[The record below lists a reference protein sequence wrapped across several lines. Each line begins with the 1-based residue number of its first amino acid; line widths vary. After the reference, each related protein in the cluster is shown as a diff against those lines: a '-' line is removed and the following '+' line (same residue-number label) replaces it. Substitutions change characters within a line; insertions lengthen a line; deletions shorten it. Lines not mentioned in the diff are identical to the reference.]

1 MSLFALDQDHTM
13 DRKSRESLNNYV
25 TKFPTILN
33 VDFYLDADLVA
44 VDFSLFS
51 KACVF
56 VQSVLFYL
64 TLFIYFHGENKGLEV
79 PSLLFC

>member
-1 MSLFALDQDHTM
+1 M

-25 TKFPTILN
+25 TKFSTILN

-51 KACVF
+51 KACIF

-64 TLFIYFHGENKGLEV
+64 TLFIYSFIFMGKTRAWKFLV
-79 PSLLFC
+79 CYFADITSFFLF

>member
-1 MSLFALDQDHTM
+1 M

-25 TKFPTILN
+25 TKFSTILN

-51 KACVF
+51 KACIF
-56 VQSVLFYL
+56 VQ
-64 TLFIYFHGENKGLEV
+64 
-79 PSLLFC
+79 